1 MAMTGTG
8 TAEDPYIVDTIEDFR
23 TAIAKVCDYVKLDAD
38 LDCSDLDYWNGV
50 TTWAKT
56 IDLCG
61 HTIKNIN
68 INPVE
73 NRYFLKPN
81 TDSDNN
87 CTIKNGTIQSL
98 YCTNLDSIIDY
109 KNYYGTIYL
118 TDLKISGEF
127 VMSNSSTAL
136 FYAGYICFTRCSINI
151 KINGY
156 LAAFYMY
163 KQYVAN
169 YNYCN
174 IRLEAEKCGSDIFC
188 GTPAHSKFTGKL
200 TYSAY
205 STAYLFRYG
214 GADNVIAM
222 ELISAINSAN
232 FAFSN
237 NIPTGYSILDNE
249 LASQAHWNDKQET
262 YVKYLTTAQMKSAEY
277 LNSIGFP
284 VSEV

>member
-1 MAMTGTG
+1 MMTGAG
-8 TAEDPYIVDTIEDFR
+8 TTEDPYIVDTIEDFR

-38 LDCSDLDYWNGV
+38 LDCSDLDYWNGI

-61 HTIKNIN
+61 HTIKNVN
-68 INPVE
+68 INSSA

-81 TDSDNN
+81 TDDSTD

-136 FYAGYICFTRCSINI
+136 FYAGYIRFTRCSINI
-151 KINGY
+151 KINNS
-156 LAAFYMY
+156 LPAFYSG
-163 KQYVAN
+163 KQSSATYE
-169 YNYCN
+169 YCN
-174 IRLEAEKCGSDIFC
+174 IRLEAECKDNIFR

-200 TYSAY
+200 KSSRSFPIYI
-205 STAYLFRYG
+205 FGYG
-214 GADNVIAM
+214 GADNVIAI
-222 ELISAINSAN
+222 ELISETENSK
-232 FAFSN
+232 FSFSSDY
-237 NIPTGYSILDNE
+237 PTGYSILDSE
-249 LASQAHWNDKQET
+249 LASQAVWAEKRET

>member
-1 MAMTGTG
+1 MMTGAG
-8 TAEDPYIVDTIEDFR
+8 TTEDPYIVDTIEDFR
-23 TAIAKVCDYVKLDAD
+23 AAIAKVCDYVKLDAD

-61 HTIKNIN
+61 HMIKNVN
-68 INPVE
+68 INPSA

-81 TDSDNN
+81 TDDSTD

-127 VMSNSSTAL
+127 VMSNSSNAL
-136 FYAGYICFTRCSINI
+136 FYAGYIRFTRCSINV

-156 LAAFYMY
+156 LTAFYAGRN
-163 KQYVAN
+163 YVAD
-169 YNYCN
+169 YEYCN
-174 IRLEAEKCGSDIFC
+174 INLDAKKCGSDIF
-188 GTPAHSKFTGKL
+188 GGVPAHSKFTGKL

-205 STAYLFRYG
+205 STSYLFKGG

-222 ELISAINSAN
+222 ELISAISSAK
-232 FAFSN
+232 FAFSSSN
-237 NIPTGYSILDNE
+237 PTGYSILDND
-249 LASQAHWNDKQET
+249 LASQASWVSKQES